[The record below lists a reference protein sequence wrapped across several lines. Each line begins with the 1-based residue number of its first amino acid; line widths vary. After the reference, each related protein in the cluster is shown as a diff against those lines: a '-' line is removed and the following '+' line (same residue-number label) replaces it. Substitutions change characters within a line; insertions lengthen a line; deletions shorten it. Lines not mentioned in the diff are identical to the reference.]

1 MDTSLQQAAS
11 DAMGDSRGAV
21 VIMEPST
28 GKIRTMLSK
37 PDFDPNT
44 VSENWEWLNTDESSS
59 LLNRATQ
66 GQYAPG
72 SSFKIVTALEYMR
85 EHSDY
90 SSYTYNCSGSI
101 TYDGVTIPCAGGQVH
116 GQGRSGKLL
125 CLFL

>member
-1 MDTSLQQAAS
+1 MESTRNFELLTSNAFFLEKLSNEFQDQKNTGDNIVTTLDTSLQQAAS

-66 GQYAPG
+66 GQ
-72 SSFKIVTALEYMR
+72 
-85 EHSDY
+85 
-90 SSYTYNCSGSI
+90 
-101 TYDGVTIPCAGGQVH
+101 
-116 GQGRSGKLL
+116 
-125 CLFL
+125 